1 MSKLGITVV
10 SAVASILGLSSLFL
24 DWFKLKAN
32 RLVTGQGL
40 GYFDSLGRPLG
51 LFLVGL
57 WLAILAVSLLK
68 PRWSKNVLPLF
79 FIGALTGVVIGSG
92 MASRHLLV
100 GAGDLARVGLSGGFW
115 ISFLAVYLLYFV
127 VTRKGQPLSLVLSVS
142 GPAVIIVALL
152 FGWLDSFSVIVEYQS
167 QKARFAAE
175 LWRHLEIFGLSI
187 VIATVI
193 GLPLGV
199 WASRSRAAKPLLG
212 ILGIIQ
218 TVPSLALFGLLLVA
232 LVAIKTALPS
242 IGISAIGALPAVITI
257 TLYSLLPVVQNT
269 YTGIRSVGKEVCD
282 AGEGLGMS
290 RFQILTKVELPLAAA
305 NILSGVKIAAVQA
318 VGGTAV
324 AALIGAGGLGFFIF
338 QGLGQAAPDL
348 ILLGAIS
355 VVILALVVNGI
366 FQFAEDRLQPH
377 GVALA

>member
-1 MSKLGITVV
+1 MSKFGINVV
-10 SAVASILGLSSLFL
+10 SAAASILGLSSLFT

-32 RLVTGQGL
+32 RLVTGQRL
-40 GYFDSLGRPLG
+40 GFFDSLGTPLG
-51 LFLVGL
+51 LFLVAV
-57 WLAILAVSLLK
+57 WLATLAVSVLN
-68 PRWSKNVLPLF
+68 PRWSNRILPLC
-79 FIGALTGVVIGSG
+79 FICVLTGVVIGSG
-92 MASRHLLV
+92 VAARSLLA

-115 ISFLAVYLLYFV
+115 ISFFAVYLLYFV
-127 VTRKGQPLSLVLSVS
+127 VTRKGQPFSLILSVL
-142 GPAVIIVALL
+142 GPVVIIAALL
-152 FGWLDSFSVIVEYQS
+152 IGWLDAFSVLVEYQS

-187 VIATVI
+187 AIAAVI

-218 TVPSLALFGLLLVA
+218 TVPSLALFGLLLVTLA
-232 LVAIKTALPS
+232 TIKNALPS
-242 IGISAIGALPAVITI
+242 IGISAIGALPAVIAI

-269 YTGIRSVGKEVCD
+269 YTGIRSVSKESCD

-290 RFQILTKVELPLAAA
+290 RLQILSKIELPLAAPS
-305 NILSGVKIAAVQA
+305 ILSGVKIAAVQA

-366 FQFAEDRLQPH
+366 FQFVEDRLKPR